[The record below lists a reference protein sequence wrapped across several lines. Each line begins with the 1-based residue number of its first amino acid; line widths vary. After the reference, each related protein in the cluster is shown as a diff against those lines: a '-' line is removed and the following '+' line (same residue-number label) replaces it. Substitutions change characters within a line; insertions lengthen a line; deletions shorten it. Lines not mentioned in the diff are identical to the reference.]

1 MTFCIPHSTMQ
12 NNKGLVVSKSMQ
24 KRVEFCN
31 AWLCC
36 MLVHNKGVCESP
48 LKAPTYTFESPVW
61 DSFKLK
67 RVFNKILTKCC
78 CKMCDHKLKDRNAL
92 WNLFWKGVKSNTSES
107 VLGIGSW
114 NVRRRLDVVSCHK
127 SWKFLSV
134 RTDPTQIWYVRLSTS
149 VSQVGCK
156 LFSSSI

>member
-1 MTFCIPHSTMQ
+1 MTFCIPHSSMQ
-12 NNKGLVVSKSMQ
+12 SNKGLVVSKSMQ

-61 DSFKLK
+61 DSFVSSWKGFSTRSWLN
-67 RVFNKILTKCC
+67 VVAKCVIINS
-78 CKMCDHKLKDRNAL
+78 KTGHAL

-107 VLGIGSW
+107 VLRSGSW

-149 VSQVGCK
+149 VYPHLK
-156 LFSSSI
+156 